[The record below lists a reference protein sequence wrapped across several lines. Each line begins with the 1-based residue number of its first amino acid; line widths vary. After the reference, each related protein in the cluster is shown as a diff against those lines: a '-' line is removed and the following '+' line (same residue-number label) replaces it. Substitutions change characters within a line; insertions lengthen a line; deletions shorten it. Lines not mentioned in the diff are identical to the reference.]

1 MCYRAICL
9 DLQVRHEKLFFMC
22 EIDVFCLQY
31 MRVGRYNKGEMQIF
45 TLHKLKNNFLK
56 ITESIYGFHQYAMKQ
71 VDH

>member
-1 MCYRAICL
+1 MCYRAIWL

-45 TLHKLKNNFLK
+45 TLHKLK
-56 ITESIYGFHQYAMKQ
+56 KQ
-71 VDH
+71 FS